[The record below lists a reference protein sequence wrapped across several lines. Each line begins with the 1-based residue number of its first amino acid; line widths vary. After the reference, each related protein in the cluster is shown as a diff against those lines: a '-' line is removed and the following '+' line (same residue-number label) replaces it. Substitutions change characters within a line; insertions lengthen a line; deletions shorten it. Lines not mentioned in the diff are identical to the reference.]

1 MKNEYLKELSLDD
14 LHNKDNLWDLVFT
27 VLKVKY
33 LKKEI
38 DLHAKL

>member
-27 VLKVKY
+27 VLIKSKIF
-33 LKKEI
+33 KKGNRSTC
-38 DLHAKL
+38 